1 MWSFSSTLDQVSFK
15 TYLVIGGTIVT
26 SYALCRTI
34 YLLCFHPLA
43 NYPGPRLAAVSNLWY
58 AYHWLSGRYPWAI
71 ERVLEEY
78 GDVVR
83 IAPNEL
89 VFMKP
94 EAQVDILMSG
104 TKNRPTFIKTD
115 FQHIGGKHAG
125 IAADPDV
132 EKHRAVR
139 KMLAPA
145 FNPRAL
151 KEQEPALHEHID
163 RFIQRLRELGTAE
176 RGVDMRDWF
185 DWLACDI
192 AGDMGYGHNFH
203 NVRDGKAHLFLQA
216 FRGIGLWGTLNQV
229 MRRFPLLHPL
239 VFLALPPRMAAILPT
254 LLKTNKQI
262 VRDRVNNRDSL
273 KHPDYFSLLLPKNKP
288 VPEQDFLVAQAN
300 HLIVGGFDP
309 DTNLFT
315 AAIFFLSEHRDTLQK
330 LQTEIRDTFATY
342 QEIQNEA
349 VQGLPWLHAVIEET
363 LRLHTNG
370 AFGLPRIS
378 PGDTVDGHY
387 IPAGCVVQTAGFA
400 VTHSARYFQKPRE
413 FHPERFLPPSH
424 PDYDRLFDADVKSAF
439 KPFSMGPRGCIGQ
452 NMGYMQARILL
463 AKMIWEFDWELLN
476 QGEVNWERDLHL
488 YAIWEKPPVIVRYTP
503 VSRPSAGESMT

>member
-1 MWSFSSTLDQVSFK
+1 MWSLFSTLDQVSLK
-15 TYLVIGGTIVT
+15 TYLVLGCTIVT

-34 YLLCFHPLA
+34 YLLYFHPLA
-43 NYPGPRLAAVSNLWY
+43 KYPGPRLAAVSNLWY
-58 AYHWLSGRYPWAI
+58 AYHCKP
-71 ERVLEEY
+71 

-89 VFMKP
+89 MFMKP

-176 RGVDMRDWF
+176 QGVDMRDWF

-273 KHPDYFSLLLPKNKP
+273 KHPDYFSLLLPEDKP

-309 DTNLFT
+309 DTNLRFT
-315 AAIFFLSEHRDTLQK
+315 
-330 LQTEIRDTFATY
+330 
-342 QEIQNEA
+342 NEA
-349 VQGLPWLHAVIEET
+349 LQGLPWLHAVIEET

-413 FHPERFLPPSH
+413 FHPERFLPSNNPE
-424 PDYDRLFDADVKSAF
+424 YDRLIDADVKSAF

-452 NMGYMQARILL
+452 NMGYMQARIHL

-476 QGEVNWERDLHL
+476 QGEVDWERDLRL

-503 VSRPSAGESMT
+503 VSRPSAGESMI